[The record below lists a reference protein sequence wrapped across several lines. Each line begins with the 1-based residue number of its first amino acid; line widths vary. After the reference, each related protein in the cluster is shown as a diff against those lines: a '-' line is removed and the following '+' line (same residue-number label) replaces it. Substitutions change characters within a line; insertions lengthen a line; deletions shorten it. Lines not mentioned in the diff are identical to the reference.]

1 MKTLKSL
8 HQGKFI
14 AGNVIAKRKEL
25 VSCLPDLTDKEK
37 EYTEES
43 IKALETVIPE
53 MIPYEELDINMGER
67 WIEPELYAEF
77 ATELFGVE
85 TSVMYLDVNDSYLV
99 RLQGYSAVA
108 YNTYTT
114 GNCNGEDLFTHAL
127 QDTVPEITKE
137 IERNGEKVRV
147 PDEEAIQVAATKI
160 QEIRDRFN
168 QWLDNRPVEVRDEL
182 ARGYNERFN
191 CYVRPAYDGSAENF
205 RILRSST
212 LLMTVSIPRKRTP
225 FG

>member
-1 MKTLKSL
+1 MDYLTQATGKGEEEVVGDLKGEIFYNPVSEEWE

-114 GNCNGEDLFTHAL
+114 GNCNGEDLF
-127 QDTVPEITKE
+127 
-137 IERNGEKVRV
+137 
-147 PDEEAIQVAATKI
+147 
-160 QEIRDRFN
+160 
-168 QWLDNRPVEVRDEL
+168 
-182 ARGYNERFN
+182 
-191 CYVRPAYDGSAENF
+191 
-205 RILRSST
+205 
-212 LLMTVSIPRKRTP
+212 
-225 FG
+225 